1 MTDRGNKK
9 NKIKNI
15 IKNILFVFLGVFI
28 LLVAFLSGASLAV
41 ENNVVKKV
49 AEKNVIFLGRLSGKY
64 SKVDSQIAQNID
76 FGLYWDV
83 WDAMKELYVDKD
95 QISDKQLFYGSLKGL
110 VNSLEDPYSEF
121 MDPQLTK
128 EFEEDMSG
136 SFEGIGAEIGIRDGI
151 LTVIAPLEGTPAQKA
166 GLMSGDKILEIN
178 GESTKDMNI
187 DQAVSKIRGPKGTEV
202 VLNIFRTGLED
213 FKDINI
219 IRDTIVIKSVSLEI
233 LDNNIFLIKINAFN
247 DDTEYLFSDFAK
259 QAFDNK
265 AKGVILDLRNNP
277 GGYLETSVNVLGE
290 WINGEVALAERFT
303 DGHEMEYIAKGN
315 NYLKDI
321 PTVVLINYGSASAS
335 EIVSGALQDYGK
347 AKIIGEKSYGK
358 GSVQMVKNIKDGSS
372 LKIAI
377 AKWLTPKGQD
387 INKEGIKPDEE
398 VKLSLEDFENDID
411 NQLNR
416 ALEILNQ

>member
-372 LKIAI
+372 LKITI

>member
-233 LDNNIFLIKINAFN
+233 LDNNIFLIKINSFN
-247 DDTEYLFSDFAK
+247 DDTEYLFSGFAK

-265 AKGVILDLRNNP
+265 AKGVVLDLRNNP

-372 LKIAI
+372 LKITI

>member
-1 MTDRGNKK
+1 
-9 NKIKNI
+9 
-15 IKNILFVFLGVFI
+15 
-28 LLVAFLSGASLAV
+28 
-41 ENNVVKKV
+41 
-49 AEKNVIFLGRLSGKY
+49 
-64 SKVDSQIAQNID
+64 
-76 FGLYWDV
+76 
-83 WDAMKELYVDKD
+83 
-95 QISDKQLFYGSLKGL
+95 
-110 VNSLEDPYSEF
+110 
-121 MDPQLTK
+121 
-128 EFEEDMSG
+128 
-136 SFEGIGAEIGIRDGI
+136 
-151 LTVIAPLEGTPAQKA
+151 
-166 GLMSGDKILEIN
+166 
-178 GESTKDMNI
+178 MNI

-233 LDNNIFLIKINAFN
+233 LDNNIFLIKINSFN
-247 DDTEYLFSDFAK
+247 DDTEYLFSGFAK
-259 QAFDNK
+259 QAFDNR
-265 AKGVILDLRNNP
+265 AKGVVLDLRNNP

-372 LKIAI
+372 LKITI

>member
-1 MTDRGNKK
+1 MTDKGNKK

-64 SKVDSQIAQNID
+64 SKVDNQIAQNID

-372 LKIAI
+372 LKITI

>member
-1 MTDRGNKK
+1 MTDKGNKK

-64 SKVDSQIAQNID
+64 SKVDNQIAQNID

-358 GSVQMVKNIKDGSS
+358 GSVQMVKNIKDGFS
-372 LKIAI
+372 LKITI

>member
-1 MTDRGNKK
+1 MTDKGNKK

-64 SKVDSQIAQNID
+64 SKVDNQIAQNID

-83 WDAMKELYVDKD
+83 WDTMKELYVDKD

-372 LKIAI
+372 LKITI